1 MSERFALT
9 DIGFVKRIIIGN
21 DNPEKPADEEHI
33 ARQTRLLNKCLRE
46 YPRGKIIGV
55 EKNFYILNIGEH
67 QVVMQYIVYHV
78 GFKRKPDWIKSS

>member
-1 MSERFALT
+1 MSEQFALT

-33 ARQTRLLNKCLRE
+33 ARQTHLLNKCLRE